1 MPAFATP
8 EILRTTAPVAHSIVH
23 LVGNTPLLRLKHI
36 ERDFSLDS
44 PLYAKLELMNPGG
57 SVKDRIG
64 YYMLQDA
71 LDRGLIDER
80 TVIVEPTSGNTGIGL
95 VLAAKD
101 LGNPVVL
108 VMPDKMSRE
117 KEVLL
122 RALGAN
128 VVRTPTAVTPESP
141 LSYYSVSK
149 AIATR
154 LWSLK
159 SRPTPK
165 SLSRILDEI
174 EQLVKREDKKT
185 LSRILARR
193 TAPNRNAWI
202 PNQYY
207 NPSNPRAHEETTG
220 PEIWQQTGGNIDIL
234 VAGMGTGGTITGVAR
249 FLRKKKP
256 SVRIVGVDPQGSAYY
271 HIKRGMS
278 LEEAVA
284 RTHPYQIEG
293 IGEDILPSTIDLD
306 LVDEIVR
313 VGDQQAFSMA
323 RYLAKREGVLAGSS
337 SGAALYAAVKYL
349 RENRVRSKT
358 TVVILPDTGRNY
370 LSKFYSDEWM
380 QENGYSIRDEDVLE
394 ELGLGR

>member
-1 MPAFATP
+1 MPAFASP
-8 EILRTTAPVAHSIVH
+8 EILSTIPPVAQSIVH

-71 LDRGLIDER
+71 LDRGLIDEK
-80 TVIVEPTSGNTGIGL
+80 TVIVEPTYGNTGIGL

-117 KEVLL
+117 KETLL
-122 RALGAN
+122 RALGAH
-128 VVRTPTAVTPESP
+128 VVRTPTAVHPQSP
-141 LSYYSVSK
+141 LSYYSVTK
-149 AIATR
+149 AIAIR

-159 SRPTPK
+159 SRPTPE
-165 SLSRILDEI
+165 SLARILGEI
-174 EQLVKREDKKT
+174 DQLVKKRDEKT
-185 LSRILARR
+185 LSKILSRR

-207 NPSNPRAHEETTG
+207 NPANPRAHEETTG
-220 PEIWQQTGGNIDIL
+220 PEIWRQTGGRIDIL

-249 FLRKKKP
+249 FLKKKKP
-256 SVRIVGVDPQGSAYY
+256 GVRIVGVDPLGSAYY
-271 HIKRGMS
+271 YLKRGMS

-306 LVDEIVR
+306 LVDEIVS

-323 RYLAKREGVLAGSS
+323 RYLARREGILAGSS
-337 SGAALYAAVKYL
+337 SGAAVYAAVKYL

-358 TVVILPDTGRNY
+358 TVVVLPDTGRNY

-380 QENGYSIRDEDVLE
+380 QRNGYSTRDEEVLG